1 MEKACK
7 RRAIT
12 RSALDDVSQR
22 KIRLIQR
29 SRPLVLQTKTSSNM
43 NWYAMSRRH
52 SRARYTIVMNCVLSL
67 LFLASDI

>member
-1 MEKACK
+1 MLNLLLHLDL
-7 RRAIT
+7 
-12 RSALDDVSQR
+12 SASE
-22 KIRLIQR
+22 
-29 SRPLVLQTKTSSNM
+29 PLAHFSSM